1 MDPKDVEKWA
11 VERET
16 SFDIN
21 DLKREFD
28 AGKETLWDALE
39 ELKITSYRDIAEP
52 RSPGAIEEGVIRD
65 YGVRYRIN
73 D

>member
-1 MDPKDVEKWA
+1 MDPEDVEKWA

-21 DLKREFD
+21 DLTREFD

-39 ELKITSYRDIAEP
+39 ELKITSYRDIASP

-65 YGVRYRIN
+65 YGVRYKIN